1 MNDIVKTPRLTEVN
15 SRAPREKTQEGERVK
30 NKKGRK
36 ERGVRKEERSKGRE
50 KEKKGKIIKRRQRKK
65 ETE

>member
-1 MNDIVKTPRLTEVN
+1 M
-15 SRAPREKTQEGERVK
+15 K